1 MTVLA
6 AGAVS
11 ITDGAIVTPAET
23 VARRLGL
30 KPEALKAEMQRG
42 QPGEGD

>member
-11 ITDGAIVTPAET
+11 ITDAAIVIPADT

-30 KPEALKAEMQRG
+30 KPEAFQAKMQRG